1 MTKGRMNMH
10 RNILAVAAFAAMF
23 GVGTAQAS
31 GFNGGYVGG
40 QIGGASYDIDASVSG
55 VGSLSGLS
63 GTGVTGGI
71 FAGYGGVSDG
81 GVYGGI
87 EIDAQAE
94 DADATVSI
102 DGEGTAGVE
111 ARHSYGVTGR
121 IGGLVSDSVLVYGLL
136 GYQQTEVRSSV
147 RGPGF
152 VNGSDTDRISGPR
165 IGAGV
170 EVQRDTG
177 WFMRGEVSYTAYS
190 SESYGDLEIDPGATR
205 VQFGLGYR
213 F

>member
-1 MTKGRMNMH
+1 MEKRIISAAT
-10 RNILAVAAFAAMF
+10 IVAIF
-23 GVGTAQAS
+23 GLGMAQAQAS

-40 QIGGASYDIDASVSG
+40 QIGGASYDIDTSVSG

-94 DADATVSI
+94 DADASVSI
-102 DGEGTAGVE
+102 DGEGRASVE

-121 IGGLVSDSVLVYGLL
+121 IGGLVSDNVLVYGLL
-136 GYQQTEVRSSV
+136 GYQRTDVRSRV
-147 RGPGF
+147 RGPAF
-152 VNGSDTDRISGPR
+152 DNASETDHISGPR

-170 EVQRDTG
+170 EVQRDDN

-190 SESYGDLEIDPGATR
+190 SESYGDLNIDPGATR
-205 VQFGLGYR
+205 VQFGIGYR